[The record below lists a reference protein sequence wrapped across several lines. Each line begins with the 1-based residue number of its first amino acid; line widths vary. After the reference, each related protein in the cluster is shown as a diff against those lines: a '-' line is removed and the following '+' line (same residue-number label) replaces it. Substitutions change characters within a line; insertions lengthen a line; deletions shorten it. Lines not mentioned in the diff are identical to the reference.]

1 MIDFTL
7 FDKALKITW
16 VKRLCSDDNRP
27 WKLIP
32 LSLLSNLGGKL
43 LFYCNYNIKY
53 LPINEHL
60 PKFYQ
65 DIISYWQEINSS
77 TPKVKEEIMNQI
89 IWNNRFIQINKNSI
103 FFPNWNKAG
112 IEKLSCLVNEARN
125 SFISFNAFLQK
136 YKVQCNFL
144 QYYGLLSAIPQN
156 WKNIVK
162 QRQLPHA
169 STNTAPEIEKLT
181 CKAAYNTL
189 ITSQCFP
196 PPTAEKR
203 LIEHGF
209 DMQERKKIYFLPF
222 RVTKEVKLSV
232 FQYKIVHS
240 ILYTNKNLH
249 KMKKKDNPYCP
260 FCPGVEH
267 TITHLFF
274 SCSVAVSFW
283 TEFSCWYHSV
293 CKNKLVLTKKEIIC
307 GVLTDS
313 PSCLTLNHLI
323 LIGKYFLYINALEDK
338 KYQFTDFIMLVK
350 EKIDIEKYIAVM
362 SNNRTAFE
370 KKWSLFIT

>member
-1 MIDFTL
+1 MIDFIL
-7 FDKALKITW
+7 FDKAVNITW

-27 WKLIP
+27 WKLIS
-32 LSLLSNLGGKL
+32 LSLLSKPGGKV
-43 LFYCNYNIKY
+43 LFHCNYNIKY
-53 LPINEHL
+53 LPINEHS

-65 DIISYWQEINSS
+65 DIISYWQEINST
-77 TPKVKEEIMNQI
+77 TPKVKEQIMNQI
-89 IWNNRFIQINKNSI
+89 IWNNRFLRINKNSI

-144 QYYGLLSAIPQN
+144 QYYGLLSGIPQN

-240 ILYTNKNLH
+240 ILNTNKILH

-267 TITHLFF
+267 TITH
-274 SCSVAVSFW
+274 
-283 TEFSCWYHSV
+283 
-293 CKNKLVLTKKEIIC
+293 
-307 GVLTDS
+307 
-313 PSCLTLNHLI
+313 
-323 LIGKYFLYINALEDK
+323 
-338 KYQFTDFIMLVK
+338 
-350 EKIDIEKYIAVM
+350 
-362 SNNRTAFE
+362 
-370 KKWSLFIT
+370 